1 MRKIVMLVA
10 LTLALVGA
18 PAKAGS
24 AAQISASPNP
34 VGVGQ
39 RVVHTVTTSVYGR
52 LEVWVSARG
61 FAQPGIGT
69 LPPGSWRLECC
80 PTQTAGTPAWH
91 YRSANPWPAG
101 SFRFG
106 ADAVR
111 TGSYLSTAAVG
122 VAFGSIWVRVV

>member
-1 MRKIVMLVA
+1 MRKSVVLVA
-10 LTLALVGA
+10 LTLALVQA
-18 PAKAGS
+18 PAKAGG
-24 AAQISASPNP
+24 AVQIAASPNP

-39 RVVHTVTTSVYGR
+39 RVVHTVTTSVFGR
-52 LEVWVSARG
+52 LEVWVSAKG

-69 LPPGSWRLECC
+69 LPPGSWSFECC
-80 PTQTAGTPAWH
+80 PSQTVGTPAWH
-91 YRSANPWPAG
+91 YRSTNPWPVG

-106 ADAVR
+106 AGAIR